1 MTEKDE
7 AKKAHSV
14 APRNNG
20 IELGPVSA
28 KQLNPLHDEV
38 TSGCR
43 YRGKT
48 ERWVNQQFPTE
59 IDFVNLQTDMVF

>member
-7 AKKAHSV
+7 GKKAHSV

-28 KQLNPLHDEV
+28 LINKQLNPLHDEV
-38 TSGCR
+38 TYTSTNVGIE
-43 YRGKT
+43 
-48 ERWVNQQFPTE
+48 ERQKYGLINSSQQR
-59 IDFVNLQTDMVF
+59 

>member
-1 MTEKDE
+1 MTKKDE

-28 KQLNPLHDEV
+28 KQWNPPHDKV
-38 TSGCR
+38 TS
-43 YRGKT
+43 
-48 ERWVNQQFPTE
+48 PS
-59 IDFVNLQTDMVF
+59 

>member
-28 KQLNPLHDEV
+28 KQWNPPHDEV
-38 TSGCR
+38 TS
-43 YRGKT
+43 
-48 ERWVNQQFPTE
+48 PS
-59 IDFVNLQTDMVF
+59 

>member
-14 APRNNG
+14 APRNHG

-38 TSGCR
+38 TSTSTDVGIE
-43 YRGKT
+43 
-48 ERWVNQQFPTE
+48 ERQKDGLINSSQQR
-59 IDFVNLQTDMVF
+59 

>member
-1 MTEKDE
+1 MVIVRDPFHLNSYKIESTSENKDKRESTVTEKDE

-28 KQLNPLHDEV
+28 KQFHPLHDFV
-38 TSGCR
+38 MTS
-43 YRGKT
+43 T
-48 ERWVNQQFPTE
+48 S
-59 IDFVNLQTDMVF
+59 